1 MRKQTRASIRD
12 HEVNPRHARV
22 GFEHPQRR
30 LRQHRPRSSGD
41 TYNDRLVFRLSHGLH
56 GKI

>member
-1 MRKQTRASIRD
+1 VRKQARASVRD
-12 HEVNPRHARV
+12 HEVNSPHARI

-30 LRQHRPRSSGD
+30 LRQHGPRSSGD

-56 GKI
+56 GKF